1 MAKYSSI
8 EQGNLARKRIKFH
21 TLHGKEVEA
30 DMRPMSG
37 ADYEDVVAA
46 AAARAILK
54 GGKAVDGDAVYGF
67 ALDCETV
74 ARAFVDPDSPLDKPE
89 PFFED
94 ADAVR
99 KALDRD
105 RIFTLAAEH
114 RAFQDSASP
123 LVRDMTVEQFW
134 EYVVQHAEVPDGELP
149 FETWPLYTQRA
160 FVRTTC
166 SRLYLSQL
174 AKSSSTSA
182 ASPAGSSGSPT
193 G

>member
-1 MAKYSSI
+1 MAKFSDI
-8 EQGNLARKRIKFH
+8 AKGGLARKRIKFH
-21 TLHGKEVEA
+21 TLHGAEVEA

-46 AAARAILK
+46 ATARAILK
-54 GGKAVDGDAVYGF
+54 GVKPAPGDAVYEF

-89 PFFED
+89 PFFD
-94 ADAVR
+94 NADAVR
-99 KALDRD
+99 GALDRD
-105 RIFTLAAEH
+105 RIFILAREH
-114 RAFQDSASP
+114 RSFQDSTSP
-123 LVRDMTVEQFW
+123 LVRDMSVEEFW
-134 EYVVQHAEVPDGELP
+134 EYVVQHAEVADGDLP

-160 FVRTTC
+160 FIRTTC

-182 ASPAGSSGSPT
+182 ASPEASSA
-193 G
+193 